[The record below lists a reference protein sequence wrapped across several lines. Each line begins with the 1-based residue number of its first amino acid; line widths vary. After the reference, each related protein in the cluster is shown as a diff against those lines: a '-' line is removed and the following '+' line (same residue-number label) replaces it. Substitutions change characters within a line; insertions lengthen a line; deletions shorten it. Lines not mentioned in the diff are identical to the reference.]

1 MMNKDELYDWNYR
14 DGDKSMTKVYRLMI
28 YFAHSTMVIYDKTIT
43 TSPLM
48 TPAEMYNENKAVM
61 TRVFDEGMNI
71 MFYELSHRQM
81 IIACSVY
88 LRSKYHP
95 QSVKEIPA
103 YTLKD

>member
-1 MMNKDELYDWNYR
+1 MDKDELYDWNHK
-14 DGDKSMTKVYRLMI
+14 DGGKSMTKVYRLMI
-28 YFAHSTMVIYDKTIT
+28 YFAHSTMIIYDKTIS

-48 TPAEMYNENKAVM
+48 TPPEMYNGNTEVM

-88 LRSKYHP
+88 LKSKYDP
-95 QSVKEIPA
+95 QSVEEMPA